1 MNAMR
6 VLLVMAC
13 FSLLMSAQVRALEEP
28 AEPPACEDL
37 HWNATWTILAVGA
50 IGTAVAMI
58 DDEIIPPADRH
69 PDREL
74 GFVLDAGNV
83 YGEGRLVGGLCL
95 ASLSYGALAGS
106 ERFMD
111 LGEDLTLSFL
121 GTGLATGVLKFS
133 VNRHR
138 PNGGEHSFPS
148 GHTSSAAST
157 VVVLW
162 RHLGWR
168 AGVPA
173 AIMTG
178 VTGAARIE
186 AQKHYLS
193 DVIAGATVGLVMGR
207 LVTGGRDKRDGWTLG
222 ATAGGLSLSRAF

>member
-1 MNAMR
+1 MR
-6 VLLVMAC
+6 GMKAIIMMVCLVLLAAPA
-13 FSLLMSAQVRALEEP
+13 SKAQDEP
-28 AEPPACEDL
+28 GRSPACEDL

-50 IGTAVAMI
+50 VGTAVAMI
-58 DDEIIPPADRH
+58 DDEIIPSGDRH

-83 YGEGRLVGGLCL
+83 YGEWRLVGGMCF
-95 ASLSYGALAGS
+95 ASLAYGALADDA
-106 ERFMD
+106 RIAA
-111 LGEDLTLSFL
+111 LGVDLTRSFFA
-121 GTGLATGVLKFS
+121 TGLVTGALKFS

-162 RHLGWR
+162 RHLGWQ

-178 VTGAARIE
+178 ITGAARIE

-193 DVIAGATVGLVMGR
+193 DVIAGATIGLVMGR
-207 LVTGGRDKRDGWTLG
+207 LVTNRRDERDGWTVG
-222 ATAGGLSLSRAF
+222 AMPGGLTVSRTF

>member
-1 MNAMR
+1 MLACLA
-6 VLLVMAC
+6 VLMPRQAK
-13 FSLLMSAQVRALEEP
+13 AQDEP
-28 AEPPACEDL
+28 GVPPACEDM
-37 HWNATWTILAVGA
+37 HWTTTWTILAVGA
-50 IGTAVAMI
+50 VGTAVAMI
-58 DDEIIPPADRH
+58 DDEIIPPSERH

-83 YGEGRLVGGLCL
+83 YGEGRMVGGMCF
-95 ASLSYGALAGS
+95 ASLAYGALADDA
-106 ERFMD
+106 RIAA
-111 LGEDLTLSFL
+111 LGVDLTRSF
-121 GTGLATGVLKFS
+121 LATGLVTGALKFS
-133 VNRHR
+133 VNRQR

-162 RHLGWR
+162 RHLGWQ

-178 VTGAARIE
+178 ITGAARIE

-193 DVIAGATVGLVMGR
+193 DVIAGATVGLVVGR
-207 LVTGGRDKRDGWTLG
+207 LVTNRRDGWDGWTVG
-222 ATAGGLSLSRAF
+222 AMPGGLTMSRTF